1 MTKFSIVAGLISAV
15 FVGAADAASSSQLQ
29 TKPCQ
34 TTIAEA
40 VAMAPAD
47 VTEVDLTDADK
58 ARLLRAY
65 QGGRLRPIDEVRV
78 FLVPRENKIW
88 VAILNSRDA
97 CFVFPMYW
105 RDKAWLEGALGREI
119 LP

>member
-1 MTKFSIVAGLISAV
+1 MTKLLVVAGLILAV
-15 FVGAADAASSSQLQ
+15 FVGGAAAASSSQLQ
-29 TKPCQ
+29 TEPCQ
-34 TTIAEA
+34 TTLAEA

-65 QGGRLRPIDEVRV
+65 QGGRLRPIDKVSV
-78 FLVPRENKIW
+78 FLVPRRNKVW

-105 RDKAWLEGALGREI
+105 RDKA
-119 LP
+119 

>member
-1 MTKFSIVAGLISAV
+1 MTKLLVVAGLILAV
-15 FVGAADAASSSQLQ
+15 FVGGAAAASSSQLQ
-29 TKPCQ
+29 TEPCQ
-34 TTIAEA
+34 TTLAEA

-65 QGGRLRPIDEVRV
+65 QGGRLRPIDKVSV
-78 FLVPRENKIW
+78 FLVPRRNKVW

-105 RDKAWLEGALGREI
+105 RDKAWLEGALGRTV
-119 LP
+119 P

>member
-1 MTKFSIVAGLISAV
+1 MTKLLVVAGLILAV
-15 FVGAADAASSSQLQ
+15 FVGGAAAASSSQLQ
-29 TKPCQ
+29 TEPCQ
-34 TTIAEA
+34 TTLAEA

-65 QGGRLRPIDEVRV
+65 QGGRLRPIDKVSV
-78 FLVPRENKIW
+78 FLVPRRNKVW

-105 RDKAWLEGALGREI
+105 RDKAWLEGALGRMV
-119 LP
+119 P